1 MSDKIEQII
10 EALRKKILESAIRGE
25 LVPQNP
31 DDEPASVLLERIA
44 EEREKLIR
52 EKKIKKPKTTSRI
65 FRRDGHFYESINGGE
80 PTCIDDDIPFDIPDS
95 WEWVR
100 LGEIVEVLDSQ
111 RKPITKRDRK
121 NGAIPY
127 YGATGI
133 LDYVKE
139 WIFDE
144 PLLLLGEDGAKWGAG
159 DNSAYLIEGKSWV
172 NNHAHVFKVY
182 SEIEL
187 EWLKIVLNSL
197 DLAEHVT
204 GTTVPKLNQA
214 KAICI
219 LVPIPPIAI
228 QKKILAA
235 LNAQMRNLAN
245 LEESRKRYKRI
256 LSETPT
262 SLRQQL
268 IQSAIHGQ
276 LAPQNPNDEPASV
289 LLERIAQERS
299 AKLGKKAAKSMSRIE
314 RRGSKTYIEISPEGK
329 EKDISKEIPFDIPQN
344 WEWGRLEQIGNAYI
358 GLTYSPSDIREKGT
372 AVLRANNIQNG
383 KISYDEVLHVETD
396 IPERAYINKGDLLI
410 CARNGSKNLV
420 GKTAIV
426 ERNGDAY
433 GAFMAKFVS
442 VSSQYL
448 YYFFS
453 SQFFREQ
460 LDDANTTTI
469 YQVTQSMLKRLLCPI
484 PPAAE
489 QVRIY
494 DRLGLL
500 LKTLDNSRGQ

>member
-1 MSDKIEQII
+1 MHQSDWQNEGVPFFRTREIVKLAETGTVENDLFI
-10 EALRKKILESAIRGE
+10 SSE
-25 LVPQNP
+25 LFHKLSVGGLPHAGDLMITAVGTIGKVYIVRQE
-31 DDEPASVLLERIA
+31 DRFYFKDASVISFRNYGGLEPYFL
-44 EEREKLIR
+44 KSLI
-52 EKKIKKPKTTSRI
+52 SSSCVQNQI
-65 FRRDGHFYESINGGE
+65 FS
-80 PTCIDDDIPFDIPDS
+80 
-95 WEWVR
+95 
-100 LGEIVEVLDSQ
+100 
-111 RKPITKRDRK
+111 K
-121 NGAIPY
+121 
-127 YGATGI
+127 
-133 LDYVKE
+133 
-139 WIFDE
+139 
-144 PLLLLGEDGAKWGAG
+144 
-159 DNSAYLIEGKSWV
+159 SA
-172 NNHAHVFKVY
+172 
-182 SEIEL
+182 
-187 EWLKIVLNSL
+187 
-197 DLAEHVT
+197 
-204 GTTVPKLNQA
+204 GTTVDTITIV
-214 KAICI
+214 KANDY
-219 LVPIPPIAI
+219 LLPIPPIEE
-228 QKKILAA
+228 QKRINKA
-235 LNAQMRNLAN
+235 LTQREQQLIAMLN
-245 LEESRKRYKRI
+245 SRKRYRRI
-256 LSETPT
+256 LTGTPS

-268 IQSAIHGQ
+268 IQAAIQGQ
-276 LAPQNPNDEPASV
+276 FVPQNPNDEPASI
-289 LLERIAQERS
+289 LLERIAQERT

-329 EKDISKEIPFDIPQN
+329 EKDVSKEIPFDIPQN
-344 WEWGRLEQIGNAYI
+344 WEWCRLEQIGDAYI

-372 AVLRANNIQNG
+372 AVLRANNIQNS

-489 QVRIY
+489 QVRIC

-500 LKTLDNSRGQ
+500 LKTLEN

>member
-1 MSDKIEQII
+1 MSDKIERII
-10 EALRKKILESAIRGE
+10 DALRKKILESAIRGE

-31 DDEPASVLLERIA
+31 EDEPASKLLERIA
-44 EEREKLIR
+44 EERERLIK
-52 EKKIKKPKTTSRI
+52 EKKIKKPKSVSRI
-65 FRRDGHFYESINGGE
+65 FRRDGHFYESINEGK

-100 LGEIVEVLDSQ
+100 IGEAFFLQAGKNISSGKIQNDYFVDSFPCYGGNGIRGYVDIYNRDGVYPIIGRQGALCGNVNLASGKFYATEHAVCVE
-111 RKPITKRDRK
+111 T
-121 NGAIPY
+121 
-127 YGATGI
+127 YG
-133 LDYVKE
+133 DFNKE
-139 WIFDE
+139 W
-144 PLLLLGEDGAKWGAG
+144 
-159 DNSAYLIEGKSWV
+159 
-172 NNHAHVFKVY
+172 VY
-182 SEIEL
+182 ST
-187 EWLKIVLNSL
+187 LKALN
-197 DLAEHVT
+197 
-204 GTTVPKLNQA
+204 LNQYA
-214 KAICI
+214 TATAQPGLAVGVINAVLI
-219 LVPIPPIAI
+219 PIPPIQEQQRI
-228 QKKILAA
+228 VNILDTENEK
-235 LNAQMRNLAN
+235 LDTLLQ
-245 LEESRKRYKRI
+245 SRLRYNRI

-268 IQSAIHGQ
+268 IQAAIQGQ
-276 LAPQNPNDEPASV
+276 LVPQNPNDEPARK
-289 LLERIAQERS
+289 LLSRIAQERT

-314 RRGSKTYIEISPEGK
+314 RRGSKTYIEITPDGK
-329 EKDISKEIPFDIPQN
+329 EKDISEEIPFDIPQN
-344 WEWGRLEQIGNAYI
+344 WEWCRLEQIGDAYI
-358 GLTYSPSDIREKGT
+358 GLTYSPSDVREKGT

-442 VSSQYL
+442 ISSQYL

-469 YQVTQSMLKRLLCPI
+469 YQVTQSMLKRLLCPV

-489 QVRIY
+489 QVRICY
-494 DRLGLL
+494 RLGFL
-500 LKTLDNSRGQ
+500 LKTLDN

>member
-1 MSDKIEQII
+1 MDKY
-10 EALRKKILESAIRGE
+10 
-25 LVPQNP
+25 
-31 DDEPASVLLERIA
+31 
-44 EEREKLIR
+44 
-52 EKKIKKPKTTSRI
+52 
-65 FRRDGHFYESINGGE
+65 FYESINGGE
-80 PTCIDDDIPFDIPDS
+80 PTCIEDDIPFKIPDS

-100 LGEIVEVLDSQ
+100 LNSLGEIIGGGTPSTSIPAYWDGGIPWITPADMRNNRGKYISRGSKDISELGVAKSSTRVLPAGSVVFSSRAPIGYVAITENELYTNQGFKSVSFFTEGHQDFIYHALIGLTEDIKQ
-111 RKPITKRDRK
+111 RASGTTFAEISGSEFGKTLIPLPPKRESSR
-121 NGAIPY
+121 I
-127 YGATGI
+127 
-133 LDYVKE
+133 VKE
-139 WIFDE
+139 IE
-144 PLLLLGEDGAKWGAG
+144 SYY
-159 DNSAYLIEGKSWV
+159 SA
-172 NNHAHVFKVY
+172 
-182 SEIEL
+182 L
-187 EWLKIVLNSL
+187 EKIQ
-197 DLAEHVT
+197 D
-204 GTTVPKLNQA
+204 
-214 KAICI
+214 
-219 LVPIPPIAI
+219 
-228 QKKILAA
+228 
-235 LNAQMRNLAN
+235 
-245 LEESRKRYKRI
+245 SRARYKRI

-268 IQSAIHGQ
+268 IQAAIQGQ
-276 LAPQNPNDEPASV
+276 LVPQNPNDEPASV
-289 LLERIAQERS
+289 LLERIAQERT
-299 AKLGKKAAKSMSRIE
+299 AKLGKKAAKSMSRIV

-329 EKDISKEIPFDIPQN
+329 AKDISEEIPFDIPQN
-344 WEWGRLEQIGNAYI
+344 WEWCRLEQIGDAYI
-358 GLTYSPSDIREKGT
+358 GLTYSPSDVREKGT

-383 KISYDEVLHVETD
+383 KICYDEVLHVETD

-426 ERNGDAY
+426 ERNCDAY

>member
-1 MSDKIEQII
+1 MHQSDWQNEGVPFFRTREIVKLAETGTVENDLFI
-10 EALRKKILESAIRGE
+10 SSE
-25 LVPQNP
+25 LFHKLSVGGLPHAGDLMITAVGTIGKVYIVRQE
-31 DDEPASVLLERIA
+31 DRFYFKDASVISFRNYGGLEPYFL
-44 EEREKLIR
+44 KSLI
-52 EKKIKKPKTTSRI
+52 SSSCVQNQI
-65 FRRDGHFYESINGGE
+65 FS
-80 PTCIDDDIPFDIPDS
+80 
-95 WEWVR
+95 
-100 LGEIVEVLDSQ
+100 
-111 RKPITKRDRK
+111 K
-121 NGAIPY
+121 
-127 YGATGI
+127 
-133 LDYVKE
+133 
-139 WIFDE
+139 
-144 PLLLLGEDGAKWGAG
+144 
-159 DNSAYLIEGKSWV
+159 SA
-172 NNHAHVFKVY
+172 
-182 SEIEL
+182 
-187 EWLKIVLNSL
+187 
-197 DLAEHVT
+197 
-204 GTTVPKLNQA
+204 GTTVDTITIV
-214 KAICI
+214 KANDY
-219 LVPIPPIAI
+219 LLPIPPIEE
-228 QKKILAA
+228 QKRINKA
-235 LNAQMRNLAN
+235 LTQREQQLIAMLN
-245 LEESRKRYKRI
+245 SRKRYRRI
-256 LSETPT
+256 LTGTPS

-268 IQSAIHGQ
+268 IQAAIQGQ
-276 LAPQNPNDEPASV
+276 FVPQNPNDEPASI
-289 LLERIAQERS
+289 LLERIAQERT

-329 EKDISKEIPFDIPQN
+329 EKDVSKEIPFDIPQN
-344 WEWGRLEQIGNAYI
+344 WEWCRLEQIGDAYI

-372 AVLRANNIQNG
+372 AVLRANNIQNS

-489 QVRIY
+489 QVRIC

-500 LKTLDNSRGQ
+500 LKTLDN

>member
-1 MSDKIEQII
+1 M
-10 EALRKKILESAIRGE
+10 
-25 LVPQNP
+25 VY
-31 DDEPASVLLERIA
+31 
-44 EEREKLIR
+44 KLHR
-52 EKKIKKPKTTSRI
+52 
-65 FRRDGHFYESINGGE
+65 HFYESINGGE
-80 PTCIDDDIPFDIPDS
+80 PTCIDDDIPFEIPDS

-100 LGEIVEVLDSQ
+100 AGSIFEIWSAKRVHQSDWQNEGVPFFRTREIVKLAE
-111 RKPITKRDRK
+111 
-121 NGAIPY
+121 
-127 YGATGI
+127 TGTVENDLFI
-133 LDYVKE
+133 SSELFHKLSVGGL
-139 WIFDE
+139 
-144 PLLLLGEDGAKWGAG
+144 PHAG
-159 DNSAYLIEGKSWV
+159 DLMITAVGTIG
-172 NNHAHVFKVY
+172 KVY
-182 SEIEL
+182 IVRQEDRFYFKDASVISFRNYGGL
-187 EWLKIVLNSL
+187 EPYFLKSL
-197 DLAEHVT
+197 ISSSCVQNQIFSKSA
-204 GTTVPKLNQA
+204 GTTVDTITIV
-214 KAICI
+214 KANDY
-219 LVPIPPIAI
+219 LLPIPPIEEQKRINKALTQREQQLIAI
-228 QKKILAA
+228 
-235 LNAQMRNLAN
+235 LN
-245 LEESRKRYKRI
+245 SRKRYRRI

-268 IQSAIHGQ
+268 IQAAIQG
-276 LAPQNPNDEPASV
+276 LLVPQNPHDEPARL
-289 LLERIAQERS
+289 LLERIAQERT
-299 AKLGKKAAKSMSRIE
+299 AKLGKKAAKSMSRIV

-329 EKDISKEIPFDIPQN
+329 EKDISEEIPFDIPQN
-344 WEWGRLEQIGNAYI
+344 WEWCRLEQIGDAYI
-358 GLTYSPSDIREKGT
+358 GLTYSPSDVREKGT

-383 KISYDEVLHVETD
+383 KICYDEVLHVETD